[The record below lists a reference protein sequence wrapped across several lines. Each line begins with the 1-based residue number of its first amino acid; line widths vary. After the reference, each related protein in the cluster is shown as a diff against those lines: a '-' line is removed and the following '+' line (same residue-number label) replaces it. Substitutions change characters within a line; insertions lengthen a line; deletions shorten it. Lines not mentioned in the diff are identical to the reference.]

1 MYRHNFTFSLKNTVL
16 IEVFHKIKI
25 YHQSRQLQKQSALGI
40 NVIDGTSIE
49 KFVLNEYTWRDMQPK
64 TYSL

>member
-1 MYRHNFTFSLKNTVL
+1 VL

-25 YHQSRQLQKQSALGI
+25 YHQSRQLQKQSALGV